1 MNSSCAVAVA
11 FLSLAGLHAERTNPV
26 QPAGVASRDKHQS
39 SPQTS
44 TTEISRA
51 RVFSEPLQPTRMPT
65 EVENQALLQGLSK
78 FAARSE
84 RDDFSG
90 LTEFLTQHPESAWAV
105 ALLMNLGMEYY
116 NTGYYS
122 RAITTWQRAWQLGKN
137 ESEAGPKALAE
148 RAAAELAFLFARLGR
163 MNELRA
169 LLRELDSHALRGTT
183 AERFNGARHG
193 LWSMETEPEKS
204 FRCGPFALERI
215 RSAFKMENPIHE
227 AILNSK
233 STTNGFSLAQVEQL
247 ARGIGMNYQ
256 MAHRSPGAEFILPA
270 VVHWKSGHYAAL
282 IRQRGGLHL
291 AQDPTFGNDT
301 WASVRALDDEA
312 SGYFLVPAGT
322 LPPGWRAV
330 PRAEAEGVWGKG
342 LTTSSNAK
350 DTTRYDEQAKRCG
363 GGGAGAGAGVSG
375 MAAWNAH
382 LMVVSQ
388 QITDTPVGYTP
399 PVGPSVYFT
408 AVYNQRE
415 ANQPALFSYSNLSH
429 QWTFNWLSFIID
441 DPFNPYGNVQY
452 YVDGGGTLDFFN
464 SDVTNQIFHGTVRN
478 PGTLTRTST
487 NSYELRF
494 PDGSRQ
500 VFGFPDG
507 SVSSVRRIFLT
518 QVIDPA
524 GNVATLTYDATNRLT
539 TITDAIGQVTT
550 LHYDRGSQGGVPGT
564 ENQHLFYIT
573 SVTDPFG
580 RTATFN
586 YAVGPLGSLT
596 NITDVLGMNSSFV
609 EGADTVGDTTHVTHL
624 GQMTTPY
631 GTTFFRTGIT
641 NRNRW
646 LEVTEPDGGIER
658 IEYAENIN
666 VGIAFAEPFS
676 LVPAGMPTW
685 NRYLYG
691 RNTYHWDKKAFA
703 EGYATNDFT
712 KARIYHFS
720 HGRNINA
727 AEGLLESVKMPFENR
742 VWFNYPDQ
750 DVPTVPGAD
759 DRPSKIGRVLD
770 DGTTQLQ
777 QFERNSLGNVTRSI
791 DPVGRTLSFI
801 YATNDVDLLEVRQTR
816 AGNNDLLVQ
825 ATYDSRHLP
834 LSTTDAAGQMTR
846 FSYNGRGQLLSVTN
860 AKNEVVSFTYDAN
873 AYLLAVDGPLPGTQ
887 DRNAFTY
894 DSAGRLRTVTDPESY
909 MLTFDYDSFDRLL
922 KVTFPD
928 GTWQEVTYDR
938 LNPSVVR
945 DRLGRETRYTYDNV
959 QQIAAIQ
966 DALGRVTRFD
976 WCGCGSLESMIDPM
990 GRSTTWRHDIQG
1002 RIIAK
1007 EYADGSRVAF
1017 EYEKT
1022 TSRLRQIRDEQNQLT
1037 QFSYNLDDSLA
1048 EKRYVDALIPTPSVG
1063 FTYDPNYSRVLTM
1076 QDGNGMTA
1084 LAYHPVPSA
1093 GAGRL
1098 ASMDGPWANDTITFT
1113 YDELGRA
1120 KTRAINGVATRQ
1132 TFDPAGRVT
1141 QLTNSLGVFDLTWE
1155 VGSARLSGV
1164 HYPNGQATEH
1174 AYHPNIRD
1182 QLLQRVTHLL
1192 PNNAILSEFTY
1203 GYNAQAQVTN
1213 WTQLQ
1218 GGTSQ
1223 TWVPTYDVADRL
1235 LGVAISQGGLPFQ
1248 TFNYTYDAANNR
1260 MSEHTN
1266 GVQRSFYH
1274 NALNQLTSISN
1285 DVPSSVA
1292 YEWDAT
1298 HRLVGIT
1305 NGTLRTEFS
1314 YDGFDRRT
1322 RVVEKE
1328 NGIVLTDRRY
1338 LWCGTEICEE
1348 RDSTGG
1354 IVRKRLSGQGEQIV
1368 ANDAGLPA
1376 GNYFY
1381 TRDHLASVRTLS
1393 SQAGSVMAETRY
1405 EPYGRANLLSG
1416 TTGQSFGFGGFLKHA
1431 PSGLS
1436 LAVFREYDSGFGR
1449 WLNRD
1454 PIGEAGGLN
1463 LYAYVDGN
1471 PINRIDLLGLADSAS
1486 RPDLLQV
1493 VEAVPANETVIKVLT
1508 GAKWLWDKTPW
1519 SKHTKRAE
1527 KVYKAVEDG
1536 IETVNDAQT
1545 ISQLV
1550 GSDCDVGKLNDPNQ
1564 NTWDSLKGKGKEGQ
1578 GLFGMASKY
1587 IKKLTGKVP
1596 GLNAVTAPATELGTR
1611 ALDQGVDSM
1620 QSSFQRQQSLLTDP
1634 RD

>member
-1 MNSSCAVAVA
+1 MKPYCVVVVA
-11 FLSLAGLHAERTNPV
+11 FLSLAGIRAEGTGSVPRGDTVGRSKP
-26 QPAGVASRDKHQS
+26 QLPPQS
-39 SPQTS
+39 S

-51 RVFSEPLQPTRMPT
+51 RVFSEPLQPTRLPT
-65 EVENQALLQGLSK
+65 EAENQALLQGLSK

-90 LTEFLTQHPESAWAV
+90 LTKFLTEHPDSVWAV
-105 ALLMNLGMEYY
+105 ALLTNLGMEYY

-122 RAITTWQRAWQLGKN
+122 RAITAWQRAWQLGKN
-137 ESEAGPKALAE
+137 EADEGPKALAE
-148 RAAAELAFLFARLGR
+148 RAGAELAFLFARLGR
-163 MNELRA
+163 MNELRE
-169 LLRELDSHALRGTT
+169 LLRELNSHALRGTT
-183 AERFNGARHG
+183 AERVNGARHG
-193 LWSMETEPEKS
+193 LWSMETEPDKS

-233 STTNGFSLAQVEQL
+233 STTNGFSLTQVEQL
-247 ARGIGMNYQ
+247 ARAIGMNYQ

-270 VVHWKSGHYAAL
+270 VVHWKSEHYAAL

-350 DTTRYDEQAKRCG
+350 DTTRYDEKAKQCNG
-363 GGGAGAGAGVSG
+363 SGASAGAGAGVSG

-399 PVGPSVYFT
+399 PVGPAVYFT

-441 DPFNPYGNVQY
+441 DPFNLYGNVQY

-464 SDVTNQIFHGTVRN
+464 SDVTNQIFHGTFRN

-500 VFGFPDG
+500 VFGYPDG
-507 SVSSVRRIFLT
+507 SVSSMRRVFLT

-524 GNVATLTYDATNRLT
+524 GNAATLTYDATNRLT
-539 TITDAIGQVTT
+539 SITDAIGQVTT

-596 NITDVLGMNSSFV
+596 NITDVLGMNSGFV

-646 LEVTEPDGGIER
+646 LEVTEPDGGTER

-685 NRYLYG
+685 NRYLYA

-712 KARIYHFS
+712 KARIYHFT
-720 HGRNINA
+720 HGQDINA
-727 AEGLLESVKMPFENR
+727 AEGLLESLKMPFENR
-742 VWFNYPDQ
+742 VWFNYPNQ
-750 DVPTVPGAD
+750 SVPTVPGAD

-777 QFERNSLGNVTRSI
+777 QFERNSLGHVTRSI

-801 YATNDVDLLEVRQTR
+801 YATNDVDLVEVRQTR
-816 AGNNDLLVQ
+816 AGNNELLVQ

-834 LSTTDAAGQMTR
+834 LSIRDAAGQTTR
-846 FSYNGRGQLLSVTN
+846 FSYNGRGQLLNVTN
-860 AKNEVVSFTYDAN
+860 AKNEVVSFIYAAN

-894 DSAGRLRTVTDPESY
+894 DSAGRMRTVTDPESY
-909 MLTFDYDSFDRLL
+909 ALTFDYDSFDRLL

-928 GTWQEVTYDR
+928 GTWQEITYDR

-945 DRLGRETRYTYDNV
+945 DRLGRETRYTYDSV

-976 WCGCGSLESMIDPM
+976 WCKCGDLKSVIDAL
-990 GRSTTWRHDIQG
+990 GRATTWRHDIQG
-1002 RIIAK
+1002 RVIAK

-1017 EYEKT
+1017 DYEKT

-1037 QFSYNLDDSLA
+1037 QFSYYVDNSLA
-1048 EKRYVDALIPTPSVG
+1048 EKRYVDAIHFTPAVR
-1063 FTYDPNYSRVLTM
+1063 FTYDPDFPRVLTM
-1076 QDGNGMTA
+1076 QDGNGMSA
-1084 LAYHPVPSA
+1084 LSYHPMSST

-1098 ASMDGPWANDTITFT
+1098 ASIDGPLTNDIITFT
-1113 YDELGRA
+1113 YDELGRVIS
-1120 KTRAINGVATRQ
+1120 RGIENVAIRR

-1141 QLTNSLGVFDLTWE
+1141 QLTNSLGLFDLTWE
-1155 VGSARLSGV
+1155 GGSGRLSGV
-1164 HYPNGQATEH
+1164 RYPNGQATEYG
-1174 AYHPNIRD
+1174 YHSNARD
-1182 QLLQRVTHLL
+1182 RLLQRITHRL

-1203 GYNAQAQVTN
+1203 LNNATAQVTN

-1223 TWVPTYDVADRL
+1223 TWAPTYDAADRL
-1235 LGVAISQGGLPFQ
+1235 LGVVISQGGLPVQ
-1248 TFNYTYDAANNR
+1248 TFNYNYDDADNR
-1260 MSEHTN
+1260 TSEQIT
-1266 GVQRSFYH
+1266 GVQRLFDH
-1274 NALNQLTSISN
+1274 NALNQLTASSN
-1285 DVPSSVA
+1285 GVQSTVA
-1292 YEWDAT
+1292 YEWDAS
-1298 HRLVGIT
+1298 HRLVGIS
-1305 NGTLRTEFS
+1305 NGTHRTDFS
-1314 YDGFDRRT
+1314 YDGFSRRT
-1322 RVVEKE
+1322 RVVEKQ
-1328 NGIVLTDRRY
+1328 NGVETSDRRY
-1338 LWCGTEICEE
+1338 LWCGADLCEE
-1348 RDSTGG
+1348 RDATGS
-1354 IVRKRLSGQGEQIV
+1354 IVLKQFFGQGLR
-1368 ANDAGLPA
+1368 AGNGSDLPA
-1376 GNYFY
+1376 GNYFF
-1381 TRDHLASVRTLS
+1381 TRDHLRSVREMTDATGLMR
-1393 SQAGSVMAETRY
+1393 ARY
-1405 EPYGRANLLSG
+1405 AYDPYGRKTRTAGDADSD
-1416 TTGQSFGFGGFLKHA
+1416 FGFAGYSVHA
-1431 PSGLS
+1431 RSGLH
-1436 LAVFREYDSGFGR
+1436 LALYRAYDNGLGR

-1463 LYAYVDGN
+1463 LYAYVLNN
-1471 PINRIDLLGLADSAS
+1471 PVTLRDPLGLRAPNSFS
-1486 RPDLLQV
+1486 EWVDL
-1493 VEAVPANETVIKVLT
+1493 
-1508 GAKWLWDKTPW
+1508 AKDMGGGFLDQWIT
-1519 SKHTKRAE
+1519 E
-1527 KVYKAVEDG
+1527 
-1536 IETVNDAQT
+1536 
-1545 ISQLV
+1545 
-1550 GSDCDVGKLNDPNQ
+1550 
-1564 NTWDSLKGKGKEGQ
+1564 KGKGGLCYGAACLGKDGKPQVSVSGEAAITVNGEKVVQAEGEACVGVKTEGTAKDPIFEYKISLKLKILKYFSKDVVDIQ
-1578 GLFGMASKY
+1578 GDVGQVTNYKGESTQINKANNINSFGE
-1587 IKKLTGKVP
+1587 IG
-1596 GLNAVTAPATELGTR
+1596 E
-1611 ALDQGVDSM
+1611 
-1620 QSSFQRQQSLLTDP
+1620 
-1634 RD
+1634 

>member
-1 MNSSCAVAVA
+1 MKPYCVVVVA
-11 FLSLAGLHAERTNPV
+11 FLSLAGIRAEGTDSVPRGDT
-26 QPAGVASRDKHQS
+26 AGRIKLQLPPQS
-39 SPQTS
+39 S

-51 RVFSEPLQPTRMPT
+51 RVFSEPLQPTRSPT
-65 EVENQALLQGLSK
+65 EAENQALLQGLSK

-90 LTEFLTQHPESAWAV
+90 LTKFLTEHPDSVWAV

-122 RAITTWQRAWQLGKN
+122 RAITAWQRAWQLGKN
-137 ESEAGPKALAE
+137 EADEGPKALAE
-148 RAAAELAFLFARLGR
+148 RAGAELAFLFARLGR
-163 MNELRA
+163 MNELRE
-169 LLRELDSHALRGTT
+169 LLRELNSHALRGTT
-183 AERFNGARHG
+183 AERVNGARHG
-193 LWSMETEPEKS
+193 LWSMETEPDKS

-227 AILNSK
+227 AILNSR

-247 ARGIGMNYQ
+247 AREIGMNYQ

-350 DTTRYDEQAKRCG
+350 DTTRYDEKAKQCNSS
-363 GGGAGAGAGVSG
+363 SG
-375 MAAWNAH
+375 MATWNAH
-382 LMVVSQ
+382 LLVVSQ

-478 PGTLTRTST
+478 PGALTRTST
-487 NSYELRF
+487 NRYELRF

-507 SVSSVRRIFLT
+507 SVSSVRRVFLT

-524 GNVATLTYDATNRLT
+524 GNVATLTYDAINRLT
-539 TITDAIGQVTT
+539 SITDAIGQVTT

-596 NITDVLGMNSSFV
+596 NITDVLGMNSGFV
-609 EGADTVGDTTHVTHL
+609 EGADTVGNTTHVTHL

-646 LEVTEPDGGIER
+646 LEVTEPDGGTER
-658 IEYAENIN
+658 IEFFEAVVLGDSGGHNG
-666 VGIAFAEPFS
+666 VGIVFAEPFS
-676 LVPAGMPTW
+676 LVPSGMPTW
-685 NRYLYG
+685 NRYLIG
-691 RNTYHWDKKAFA
+691 RNTFHWDKKAFA

-712 KARIYHFS
+712 KARIYHFT
-720 HGRNINA
+720 HGYGQDINA

-742 VWFNYPDQ
+742 VWFNYPNQ
-750 DVPTVPGAD
+750 SLPTVPGVD

-816 AGNNDLLVQ
+816 AGNNELLVQ

-834 LSTTDAAGQMTR
+834 LSIRDAAGQTTR

-860 AKNEVVSFTYDAN
+860 AKNEVVSFNYDAN
-873 AYLLAVDGPLPGTQ
+873 GYLLASDGPLPGLQ
-887 DRNAFTY
+887 SRSTY
-894 DSAGRLRTVTDPESY
+894 SYDTVGRLRTVTDQDGY
-909 MLTFDYDSFDRLL
+909 TVTLDYDALDRL
-922 KVTFPD
+922 TRTTYPD
-928 GTWQEVTYDR
+928 GTFTEVTYDR
-938 LNPSVVR
+938 LKPGTFR
-945 DRLGRETRYTYDNV
+945 DRLGRQTLYTYNNL
-959 QQIAAIQ
+959 QQIAAVQ

-976 WCGCGSLESMIDPM
+976 WCNCGDLESIIDPLGQM
-990 GRSTTWRHDIQG
+990 TRWRHDVQG
-1002 RIIAK
+1002 RITGK
-1007 EYADGSRVAF
+1007 DYAGGSQVSYT
-1017 EYEKT
+1017 YETT
-1022 TSRLRQIRDEQNQLT
+1022 TSRLKSVRDEQGQVTVFKYNADDTLREK
-1037 QFSYNLDDSLA
+1037 SYLN
-1048 EKRYVDALIPTPSVG
+1048 ALKPTPTVA
-1063 FTYDPNYSRVLTM
+1063 FAYDANYRRLTSM
-1076 QDGNGMTA
+1076 QDGNGTTA
-1084 LAYHPVPSA
+1084 FNYQPVLAP
-1093 GAGRL
+1093 GAGRI
-1098 ASMDGPWANDTITFT
+1098 AAIDGPWANDIITFA
-1113 YDELGRA
+1113 YDQLGRVSS
-1120 KTRAINGVATRQ
+1120 RAINGVAIRR
-1132 TFDPAGRVT
+1132 TFDLAGRLT
-1141 QLTNSLGVFDLTWE
+1141 QLTNFLGVFDLTWE
-1155 VGSARLSGV
+1155 SGSARLSGV
-1164 HYPNGQATEH
+1164 HYPNGQATEY
-1174 AYHPNIRD
+1174 AYHPNSRD
-1182 QLLQRVTHLL
+1182 QLLQRVTHRL

-1203 GYNAQAQVTN
+1203 LYNPVVQVTN
-1213 WTQLQ
+1213 WTQFQ
-1218 GGTSQ
+1218 NGISK
-1223 TWVPTYDVADRL
+1223 TWVPTYDAGERL
-1235 LGVAISQGGLPFQ
+1235 QGVAVSLGGVPTQ
-1248 TFNYTYDAANNR
+1248 PFNYAYDNGDNR
-1260 MSEHTN
+1260 TVEQAS
-1266 GVQRSFYH
+1266 GVTRNFAY
-1274 NALNQLTSISN
+1274 NALNQLTAIS
-1285 DVPSSVA
+1285 DSPVPALA
-1292 YEWDAT
+1292 YEWDAE

-1305 NGTLRTEFS
+1305 NGTHRTEFS
-1314 YDGFDRRT
+1314 YDGLDRRT

-1328 NGIVLTDRRY
+1328 NGVIVTDRRY
-1338 LWCGTEICEE
+1338 LWSGLQLTEE
-1348 RDSTGG
+1348 RDATGG
-1354 IVRKRLSGQGEQIV
+1354 ATLKRFSTFGV
-1368 ANDAGLPA
+1368 ASLAGSDLPA
-1376 GNYFY
+1376 GNYYF
-1381 TRDHLASVRTLS
+1381 TRDHLASVREMCDQS
-1393 SQAGSVMAETRY
+1393 GNIRARFDFS
-1405 EPYGRANLLSG
+1405 PYGDRQRLSG
-1416 TTGQSFGFGGFLKHA
+1416 DLEPGFGFTGHPLHVPSSLHLA
-1431 PSGLS
+1431 PFRAYDTR
-1436 LAVFREYDSGFGR
+1436 LAR
-1449 WLNRD
+1449 WISRD
-1454 PIGEAGGLN
+1454 PAGEAHGPN
-1463 LYAYVDGN
+1463 LYAYVSADPVNLLDPLGQEGIPAAGLVQN
-1471 PINRIDLLGLADSAS
+1471 TLTYKQAGPEFKDLNRIAQKQA
-1486 RPDLLQV
+1486 
-1493 VEAVPANETVIKVLT
+1493 
-1508 GAKWLWDKTPW
+1508 
-1519 SKHTKRAE
+1519 TKE
-1527 KVYKAVEDG
+1527 
-1536 IETVNDAQT
+1536 
-1545 ISQLV
+1545 
-1550 GSDCDVGKLNDPNQ
+1550 VGKLVDQAGKRGFDSVDPYEQ
-1564 NTWDSLKGKGKEGQ
+1564 AKSKTYGQAIKSLGGQ
-1578 GLFGMASKY
+1578 
-1587 IKKLTGKVP
+1587 P
-1596 GLNAVTAPATELGTR
+1596 CAPAPAPPKVEAKEPGFWDWLT
-1611 ALDQGVDSM
+1611 
-1620 QSSFQRQQSLLTDP
+1620 SSSPEPPPPP
-1634 RD
+1634 RDGKITIVPNNDAVLRARAAASY